1 MSGVQFTTKQV
12 QLLNNLMDKMKK
24 DIMVSMSNK
33 LSKKELEKVLD
44 NVLTTGGLD
53 VSNNSSNK
61 SSNNKSPKNKSPKNK
76 SPKNK
81 SSKKKT
87 GYMKW
92 LWSPNGMNV
101 IKNENK
107 GKEQKELFKEAGK
120 KWQGMSAQEKSKYD

>member
-1 MSGVQFTTKQV
+1 MNGVQFTTKQV

-24 DIMVSMSNK
+24 DIMASMSNK

-61 SSNNKSPKNKSPKNK
+61 SSNNKSVKNKSPKNK

-101 IKNENK
+101 LKNENK
-107 GKEQKELFKEAGK
+107 GKEQKDLFKAAGK